1 MVAQVK
7 AWGNSNAIRIPAE
20 VLKEAGVKRED
31 ELDIRVDGD
40 KIVLSKT
47 RRHKSLEERVAAYSG
62 KLCILGEYDWGDPK
76 GREMW

>member
-20 VLKEAGVKRED
+20 VLREAGVKRED

-47 RRHKSLEERVAAYSG
+47 RRHKSLEERIAAYG
-62 KLCILGEYDWGDPK
+62 GELRVIKEFDWVDPK